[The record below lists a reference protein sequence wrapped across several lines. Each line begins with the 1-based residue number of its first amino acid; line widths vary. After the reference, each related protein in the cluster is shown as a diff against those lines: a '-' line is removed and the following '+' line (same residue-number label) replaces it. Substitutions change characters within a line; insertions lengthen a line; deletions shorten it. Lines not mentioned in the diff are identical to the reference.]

1 MKTFKE
7 FNQSDGVACPV
18 CKTTKNVETVLVPNP
33 EYDED
38 EIMECLQVHKKCF
51 DLMIEMMDGEEVE
64 SLEIKPD

>member
-18 CKTTKNVETVLVPNP
+18 CKTTKNVETVLVPN
-33 EYDED
+33 
-38 EIMECLQVHKKCF
+38 
-51 DLMIEMMDGEEVE
+51 LMIEMMDGEEVE